1 MHHSGNLHGN
11 IQKRDHT
18 FESIATTKVQYPIT
32 WQNTTPLVPL
42 SQLAQDQL
50 AFSISIILLR
60 INKIL

>member
-1 MHHSGNLHGN
+1 
-11 IQKRDHT
+11 
-18 FESIATTKVQYPIT
+18 
-32 WQNTTPLVPL
+32 VPL